1 VPGNLHAAILKDS
14 HLDIADIPHSTTL
27 PNLELFANAG
37 YPFTREADLGET
49 TVVLPDQ
56 PSAAELEI
64 FLTLMAHFG
73 SQTGYPGVRVNV
85 TNSAGMSN
93 SGNGDYLVIGTA
105 RDQPALQRL
114 GQSLPIQVGENG
126 FHEND
131 TQDFLDRSTWWKRWA
146 GHTPSGQID
155 AQGGMPDALIEGME
169 WPARSNRSLVAI
181 ILRDTSAAPAF
192 LSAFSAN
199 SQTSAISQS
208 VAVLHGAQFTS
219 YRLGHDA
226 YRVGQISFLTRLTN
240 TFEAAFWLIALLT
253 ILICFLMAALIQ
265 AMVRRHARKRLQGA
279 QE

>member
-1 VPGNLHAAILKDS
+1 
-14 HLDIADIPHSTTL
+14 
-27 PNLELFANAG
+27 
-37 YPFTREADLGET
+37 
-49 TVVLPDQ
+49 
-56 PSAAELEI
+56 
-64 FLTLMAHFG
+64 
-73 SQTGYPGVRVNV
+73 
-85 TNSAGMSN
+85 
-93 SGNGDYLVIGTA
+93 
-105 RDQPALQRL
+105 
-114 GQSLPIQVGENG
+114 
-126 FHEND
+126 
-131 TQDFLDRSTWWKRWA
+131 
-146 GHTPSGQID
+146 
-155 AQGGMPDALIEGME
+155 MPDALIEGME